1 MTVLVADIV
10 ALVQEIVKQD
20 PIDWGNTAFTEDQ
33 AIELIANNLVDQY
46 QRDWQHMP
54 ELERLHVM
62 LAIMTKVIVENFSL
76 QIQLRQ

>member
-46 QRDWQHMP
+46 QRDWQNMP
-54 ELERLHVM
+54 ELE
-62 LAIMTKVIVENFSL
+62 
-76 QIQLRQ
+76 